1 MKKFYG
7 IIVTILIAM
16 YLLSGTY
23 AFNNCTHHTIDGVDI
38 NIYNNT
44 VYLDYVN
51 NSPVFYVGEKKEYI
65 ITPPYINADIEIPLI
80 KKLKFKITNNSKL
93 VNLIIS
99 HKDINTSTN
108 AIIFAPLPSSK
119 KINTST
125 TIYWVKDPLKLNKTQ
140 VIGYYTYPKKGE
152 IIATYS
158 NGEPA
163 AIKIGNKIY
172 AGFKP
177 DKLSLANFIYIFMIK
192 KVFTPPITMILLILA
207 SLLSIVSIFEALKK
221 KLANFLLHMASTSV
235 FVILRINTNSRDKVL
250 LNTKRKEIYDY
261 IIDNPG
267 CHLRKL
273 SEELNTP
280 LSTLSWH
287 LRILEKAEL
296 IKSKKIG
303 NKIIYH
309 PVGMDKNDLLLLYLN
324 DTQNEIY
331 QYLLNND
338 AHLRKIAKDLDMNV
352 ETVRYNLRKM
362 EELDIIGAK
371 EDGNK
376 IVYHINSHLE

>member
-1 MKKFYG
+1 MKKFGYG
-7 IIVTILIAM
+7 IMATILIAM
-16 YLLSGTY
+16 YLLSSTF
-23 AFNNCTHHTIDGVDI
+23 AFNNCIHHTIDGVNI

-65 ITPPYINADIEIPLI
+65 VIPPYINADTEISLI
-80 KKLKFKITNNSKL
+80 KKLNFKITNDSKL

-99 HKDINTSTN
+99 HKDINTTTN

-125 TIYWVKDPLKLNKTQ
+125 TIYWVKDPLRLNKTQ
-140 VIGYYTYPKKGE
+140 VIDYYTYPKKGE
-152 IIATYS
+152 IIATYE

-163 AIKIGNKIY
+163 AIKVGNKIY

-177 DKLSLANFIYIFMIK
+177 DKLSLANLIYIFIIK
-192 KVFTPPITMILLILA
+192 KVSSPLHMILLILA
-207 SLLSIVSIFEALKK
+207 SLLSVIIIFEAFKK
-221 KLANFLLHMASTSV
+221 KLANFLLNIASTSV
-235 FVILRINTNSRDKVL
+235 FVVLRITTNNKDKVL
-250 LNTKRKEIYDY
+250 LNKKRKEIYDY

-273 SEELNTP
+273 SEELNIS

-303 NKIIYH
+303 NKIIYY
-309 PVGMDKNDLLLLYLN
+309 PVGMDKNDLLLLYLSN
-324 DTQNEIY
+324 TQNEIY

-362 EELDIIGAK
+362 EELDIVNAK

-376 IVYHINSHLE
+376 IVYYVNPLE